1 MVTVKLTTII
11 KTLKLEVQAGAGDLS
26 REVTGAYVSDLLSDV
41 LAHAQP
47 GYLWATL
54 QTHPNIVAV
63 AVMKELSGIVVIG
76 GKEPSP
82 DTLAKAKD
90 EGIPV
95 ITSPLTA
102 FELSG
107 RLYALG
113 LHKEE

>member
-1 MVTVKLTTII
+1 MKL
-11 KTLKLEVQAGAGDLS
+11 KEVVDKLDLKVEGWGNGLD
-26 REVTGAYVSDLLSDV
+26 REVTGGYTSDLLSDV
-41 LAHAQP
+41 IANSKK
-47 GYLWATL
+47 GNIWITL
-54 QTHPNIVAV
+54 QIHQNIVAV
-63 AVMKELSGIVVIG
+63 ATLRELSAIIIIG

-113 LHKEE
+113 LQDE

>member
-63 AVMKELSGIVVIG
+63 AQMKELSGIVIVNDR
-76 GKEPSP
+76 KPE
-82 DTLAKAKD
+82 DKTLKGAQS
-90 EGIPV
+90 EGIPL
-95 ITSPLTA
+95 LTTRMPA
-102 FELSG
+102 FELAG
-107 RLYALG
+107 KLYRLLKA
-113 LHKEE
+113 E

>member
-1 MVTVKLTTII
+1 MKLKDII
-11 KTLKLEVQAGAGDLS
+11 DKLDLKVEGWGDGLDKD
-26 REVTGAYVSDLLSDV
+26 VTGGYTSDLLSDV
-41 LAHAQP
+41 IANSKK
-47 GYLWATL
+47 GDLWVTL
-54 QTHPNIVAV
+54 QIHQNIVAV
-63 AVMKELSGIVVIG
+63 ATLKELSGIVIIG
-76 GKEPSP
+76 SKEPSL